1 MAFWPCSG
9 VYCVTLSASPNP
21 QHRASHMNG
30 IGREVPAPTCFESA
44 GLDQS
49 RREGQKQDSI
59 FGILSAVLCHNHVD
73 CCLADGARPKRG
85 VERGEQLT
93 PMPRETPEM
102 ILSRTACCD
111 GTGRDGYSYTEERKS
126 KAQGGRD
133 SKPRPRARVEV
144 RRLETGSPFISEL
157 TLKPHVSPLILMT
170 RNLQMLRFWR

>member
-1 MAFWPCSG
+1 MRDKGPSHISCCNIHTAVRNYSHSLFSEVIGPAKFGAYFLNFSRIAMAFWPCSG
-9 VYCVTLSASPNP
+9 VYCLTLSASPNP

-85 VERGEQLT
+85 LERGEQLT

-111 GTGRDGYSYTEERKS
+111 GTGRDGYS
-126 KAQGGRD
+126 
-133 SKPRPRARVEV
+133 
-144 RRLETGSPFISEL
+144 
-157 TLKPHVSPLILMT
+157 
-170 RNLQMLRFWR
+170 